1 MTLHLDARVAER
13 GFDVRLEVAEG
24 ETLAILGPN
33 GAGKST
39 MLSILAGLLR
49 PDSGSARL
57 DGKSLFDLDRGQWL
71 PPHQRGISL
80 LAQEPLLFPHLSA
93 LENVA
98 FGPRS
103 AGRSRAEA
111 RASARHWLA
120 AVEAAEFSSSRPA
133 QLSGG
138 QAQRVAIARALA
150 PEPRLLLLDEPLAAL
165 DVAVAPT
172 LRRMLRGVLSGRTAI
187 LVTHEV
193 LDALT
198 LADRVVVLG
207 DGVIVEQGVTAEVLQ
222 RPRHPFT
229 ARLAGLNLL
238 TGVRTATG
246 LRMPDGTLVDGP
258 GTGVIGAP
266 AAAATRPSAVG
277 VQVEQ
282 PHVPNAFAV
291 IVQDLEP
298 RGDSVRVRSAS
309 MAADIS
315 PGRAAAL
322 GLSPGLPVWFIL
334 PETEVSIYALG
345 V

>member
-39 MLSILAGLLR
+39 LLSILAGLLR

-57 DGKSLFDLDRGQWL
+57 DGESLFDLDRGQWL

-111 RASARHWLA
+111 RASAHHWLA
-120 AVEAAEFSSSRPA
+120 AVEAAELSASRPA

-172 LRRMLRGVLSGRTAI
+172 LRRML
-187 LVTHEV
+187 
-193 LDALT
+193 
-198 LADRVVVLG
+198 
-207 DGVIVEQGVTAEVLQ
+207 
-222 RPRHPFT
+222 
-229 ARLAGLNLL
+229 
-238 TGVRTATG
+238 
-246 LRMPDGTLVDGP
+246 
-258 GTGVIGAP
+258 
-266 AAAATRPSAVG
+266 
-277 VQVEQ
+277 
-282 PHVPNAFAV
+282 
-291 IVQDLEP
+291 
-298 RGDSVRVRSAS
+298 
-309 MAADIS
+309 
-315 PGRAAAL
+315 
-322 GLSPGLPVWFIL
+322 
-334 PETEVSIYALG
+334 
-345 V
+345 